1 MAARRRGVN
10 APAGEVSLDVW
21 QFVRIMVRL
30 EETAQVRGTGSRD
43 RLYRA
48 WRAPWDEIDRE
59 LAHFGKSDAGAFA
72 DLMMDHNV
80 VLPFPEDQ
88 RGQLGQTIDEVIA
101 QLSKTIAVE
110 EEDAERRRH
119 LRFERTELG
128 RLRKRIAP
136 AGGSRE

>member
-1 MAARRRGVN
+1 MCVS
-10 APAGEVSLDVW
+10 AGEVSLDVW

-30 EETAQVRGTGSRD
+30 EETAEVRGADSHD

-59 LAHFGKSDAGAFA
+59 LAHLGKSDAGAFA
-72 DLMMDHNV
+72 DLMMGHNV
-80 VLPFPEDQ
+80 VLSFPEDQ
-88 RGQLGQTIDEVIA
+88 RVRLGRTIDEVIA
-101 QLSKTIAVE
+101 QLSTTIAIE

-128 RLRKRIAP
+128 KLRKRIVRD
-136 AGGSRE
+136 GGSRE

>member
-1 MAARRRGVN
+1 MATRRHGIRVS
-10 APAGEVSLDVW
+10 AGEVCLDVW

-30 EETAQVRGTGSRD
+30 EETAEVRGPRSRD

-59 LAHFGKSDAGAFA
+59 LARLGKSDAGAFA
-72 DLMMDHNV
+72 DLMMDHGV

-88 RGQLGQTIDEVIA
+88 KDQLGQTIDEVIA

-110 EEDAERRRH
+110 EEDTERRH
-119 LRFERTELG
+119 HFRFERAELG
-128 RLRKRIAP
+128 KLRKRIVP
-136 AGGSRE
+136 VGGSRE